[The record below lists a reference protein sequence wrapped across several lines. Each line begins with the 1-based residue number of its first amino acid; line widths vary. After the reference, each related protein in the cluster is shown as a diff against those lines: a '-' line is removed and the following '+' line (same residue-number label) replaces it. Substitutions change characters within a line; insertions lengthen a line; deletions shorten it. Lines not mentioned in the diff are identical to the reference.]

1 MRGEP
6 RRPDSTKA
14 ARGGYRLRTLLR
26 RERALWSE
34 GFVRIAGL
42 DEAGVGPLAGP
53 VVAAVV
59 VFPSGTGI
67 RGVDDSKKLLPE
79 RRLEL
84 AAEIRRVASAWA
96 VAVVDS
102 VEIDRIN
109 ILRAS
114 LEAMRLALQALAEA
128 PDYLLVDARKV
139 PGTDLPQEAV
149 IHGDARCHAIAAASI
164 LAKTHRDALMDAY
177 DARYPGYGFALHKGY
192 ATAAHRDAIRSL
204 GPCEIH
210 RRSFILHPEQVTGPP
225 LFPELAGASDVV
237 DAPNGR
243 V

>member
-1 MRGEP
+1 VR
-6 RRPDSTKA
+6 T
-14 ARGGYRLRTLLR
+14 ARSGYRLRSLLR

-53 VVAAVV
+53 VVAAAV

-84 AAEIRRVASAWA
+84 ADEIRRVASAWA
-96 VAVVDS
+96 VAAVDS
-102 VEIDRIN
+102 IEIDRIN

-114 LEAMRLALQALAEA
+114 LEAMRRALVALAEP
-128 PDYLLVDARKV
+128 PDYVLVDARRI
-139 PGTDLPQEAV
+139 PGTDLPQEAIV
-149 IHGDARCHAIAAASI
+149 RGDATCHAIAAASI
-164 LAKTHRDALMDAY
+164 LAKTHRDALMDAF

-192 ATAAHRDAIRSL
+192 ATAAHRSAIQDL

-210 RRSFILHPEQVTGPP
+210 RRSFVLDPEQVTGPP
-225 LFPELAGASDVV
+225 LFPELTDRSGLVGA
-237 DAPNGR
+237 PRGR
-243 V
+243 I